1 MEKVVIELLSH
12 QFERGK
18 LTRRQLVQNLTLGV
32 VAASAAVPTLA
43 AGTKT
48 LAAGTKDLAADQE
61 RGLQGLGGQS
71 HFVRRSGLQA
81 DASFYADLFGMPVS
95 EDNGK
100 QCYLTFGETV
110 LIARKTHQPNNQPFV
125 DHIAYT
131 IDDWDHKRVE
141 AELKRRGLDPQPDED
156 SFHFKDPDGYD
167 VQIAGKDFMKTP

>member
-1 MEKVVIELLSH
+1 MEKLVIELLN

-18 LTRRQLVQNLTLGV
+18 ITRRQLVQNLTLGV
-32 VAASAAVPTLA
+32 VASSAAVPTLA

-48 LAAGTKDLAADQE
+48 LAGGKSGGFKASAVNHISFGVADYK
-61 RGLQGLGGQS
+61 RT
-71 HFVRRSGLQA
+71 R
-81 DASFYADLFGMPVS
+81 DFYADLFGMPVS

-110 LIARKTHQPNNQPFV
+110 LIARKTHQPNDQPFV

>member
-1 MEKVVIELLSH
+1 M
-12 QFERGK
+12 
-18 LTRRQLVQNLTLGV
+18 QNLTLGV

-48 LAAGTKDLAADQE
+48 LAAGTKSGGFKASAVNHISFGVADYK
-61 RGLQGLGGQS
+61 RT
-71 HFVRRSGLQA
+71 R
-81 DASFYADLFGMPVS
+81 DFYADLFGMPVS